1 MKITD
6 SIFQVDDVMGGPT
19 VIVSADEVTLVD
31 TGLPGNDD
39 KILAFIEALGHKRG
53 ALKHILLTHSDGD
66 HIGSLPALAAA
77 SGARVYAQREEAD
90 VIEGKHKS
98 RGGQMVQTRV
108 TVDQVV
114 KEGDVL
120 PIHGGIRVVES
131 FGHTTGHVSYHVL
144 AEDVLIAGDC
154 LNNTNGLSG
163 SQPQYTADPEQAK
176 KTVGKLAELG
186 ADSICFGHGPAIVGG
201 AREKLKKFQSGS
213 RSPE

>member
-6 SIFQVDDVMGGPT
+6 SIYQVDDVTGGPT
-19 VIVSADEVTLVD
+19 VIISGNEVTLVD
-31 TGLPGNDD
+31 TGLPGHDE

-90 VIEGKHKS
+90 IIEGKRKS
-98 RGGQMVQTRV
+98 RGGQIVSTPV
-108 TVDQVV
+108 TVDQIVN
-114 KEGDVL
+114 EGDVL

-144 AEDVLIAGDC
+144 AEDMLIAGDC
-154 LNNTNGLSG
+154 LNNMNGLSG
-163 SQPQYTADPEQAK
+163 SPPQYTANVDQAK
-176 KTVGKLAELG
+176 QTVGKLADLG
-186 ADSICFGHGPAIVGG
+186 ADSLCFGHGPAIVGG
-201 AREKLKKFQSGS
+201 AREKLRTVAASQ
-213 RSPE
+213 